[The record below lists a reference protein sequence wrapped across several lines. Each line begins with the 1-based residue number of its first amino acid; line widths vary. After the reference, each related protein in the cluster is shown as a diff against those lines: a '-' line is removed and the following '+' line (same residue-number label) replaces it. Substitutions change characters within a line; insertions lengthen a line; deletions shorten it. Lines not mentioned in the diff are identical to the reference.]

1 MWFNGS
7 PRADRVT
14 LFLKKI
20 SVHFGMQKTTAKQG
34 KADLLLVRAAFSGNC
49 QEFIL
54 EVKENRIKEK

>member
-34 KADLLLVRAAFSGNC
+34 KADLLLVRAAFSG
-49 QEFIL
+49 
-54 EVKENRIKEK
+54 VKLPGIHPRSEGEQN